1 MSWKVTTVTYLDIEI
16 FRSVIEVE
24 DQATDRK
31 RKEKIILKLSG
42 DTIENFDSVKSSDL

>member
-31 RKEKIILKLSG
+31 REEKIILISG